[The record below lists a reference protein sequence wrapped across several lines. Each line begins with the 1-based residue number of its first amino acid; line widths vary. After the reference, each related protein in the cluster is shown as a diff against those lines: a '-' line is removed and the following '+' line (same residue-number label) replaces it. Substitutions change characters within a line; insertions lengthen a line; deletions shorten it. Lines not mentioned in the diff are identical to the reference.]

1 MKRASSPYQ
10 ELDKKQ
16 PRTALDTIKLNV
28 GGRRFQTTS
37 DTLRGVPF
45 FEPLLEQRLPYA
57 ADDKAQGRL
66 LKLTRDP
73 Q

>member
-10 ELDKKQ
+10 LDKKQ

-37 DTLRGVPF
+37 DTLRSVPF

-66 LKLTRDP
+66 LKMKRDP